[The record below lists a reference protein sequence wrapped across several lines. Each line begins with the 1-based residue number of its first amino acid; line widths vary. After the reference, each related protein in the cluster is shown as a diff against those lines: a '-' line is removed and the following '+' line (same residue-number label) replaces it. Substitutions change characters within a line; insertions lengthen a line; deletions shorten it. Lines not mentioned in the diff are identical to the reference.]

1 MREEWS
7 NHKFCFD
14 RVSLRQ
20 QLDLSVEMPN
30 SHVFEVQGWNWH
42 QRWRLGNYWYV
53 DGNSIVTDKEE
64 SLRSVKLKNAE
75 EKFKICSFEPWW
87 GEEEKRET

>member
-30 SHVFEVQGWNWH
+30 SHVFEVQG
-42 QRWRLGNYWYV
+42 
-53 DGNSIVTDKEE
+53 
-64 SLRSVKLKNAE
+64 
-75 EKFKICSFEPWW
+75 
-87 GEEEKRET
+87 